1 MVKYDTLKLVGE
13 VMKTTVLL
21 PADTYIVINRTVLN
35 DQDRKLLISL
45 YQPVIGTTAI
55 SLYFSL
61 WSYLDKMELCSTEW
75 THHHLMG
82 NMGIGL
88 SEISVAREKLEGIG
102 LIKTYLKKGDI
113 NHYVYALYSPLSAA
127 EFFANPILTTALYH
141 NVGALEYQKL
151 VEYFKM
157 PRFHLRDYTDITKSL
172 SDVFETVSSQ
182 DVSHIETGIR
192 RRAKQ
197 RMKLVSKIELD
208 ELLGLI
214 PEEMINIR
222 SITKDMREL
231 IDKLS
236 FIYDLDNDAMLEII
250 RNSLTE
256 KRTIDR
262 TKLRNQARNYYTFEH
277 DGRLPS
283 IAYKHQ
289 PDYLRRPIGD
299 QSPRAKM
306 IYQFETTSPYDFL
319 CGKNHGVKPS
329 KNDKLILEYLLIDLG
344 MMPGVVNVLIDYVL
358 RINQNKLTKNFI
370 EVIASQWIRSN
381 VKTVEDAMK
390 LAQKEMTRTKNLP
403 KPANKT
409 VVKQPEWFTQD
420 VTDKKASV
428 EEIDE
433 MKRLLGQF
441 Q

>member
-1 MVKYDTLKLVGE
+1 
-13 VMKTTVLL
+13 
-21 PADTYIVINRTVLN
+21 
-35 DQDRKLLISL
+35 
-45 YQPVIGTTAI
+45 
-55 SLYFSL
+55 
-61 WSYLDKMELCSTEW
+61 
-75 THHHLMG
+75 
-82 NMGIGL
+82 
-88 SEISVAREKLEGIG
+88 
-102 LIKTYLKKGDI
+102 
-113 NHYVYALYSPLSAA
+113 
-127 EFFANPILTTALYH
+127 
-141 NVGALEYQKL
+141 
-151 VEYFKM
+151 
-157 PRFHLRDYTDITKSL
+157 
-172 SDVFETVSSQ
+172 
-182 DVSHIETGIR
+182 
-192 RRAKQ
+192 
-197 RMKLVSKIELD
+197 
-208 ELLGLI
+208 
-214 PEEMINIR
+214 
-222 SITKDMREL
+222 L

-390 LAQKEMTRTKNLP
+390 LAQKEMTRKKNLP